1 MIQNIFQYDNMHNRV
16 ELNMPEILLV
26 KEFAELVKC
35 ERNICKEDP
44 KGVQ

>member
-26 KEFAELVKC
+26 REFAELMKH

-44 KGVQ
+44 KGT